1 MHGSRFSVH
10 AEFWMS
16 QMGKVYD
23 LTKIGPKLSSVT
35 FIFEN
40 AVQGELFLAYPI
52 LFEKLLW
59 CVDLVVSDH
68 MKHVREGF
76 LRS

>member
-1 MHGSRFSVH
+1 
-10 AEFWMS
+10 
-16 QMGKVYD
+16 MGKVYD

-40 AVQGELFLAYPI
+40 AVQGELFLACPI
-52 LFEKLLW
+52 LFKKL
-59 CVDLVVSDH
+59 DLVVSDH
-68 MKHVREGF
+68 MRLMREGF